1 MYALAFTQ
9 EAGGGG
15 WPRRPVDWS
24 QAVRQ
29 TEHLPTEEDDFA
41 EDLGLSAVRELA
53 LVLGLTDDEEP
64 AEFEPA

>member
-9 EAGGGG
+9 EASGSG
-15 WPRRPVDWS
+15 WPIRPVDWS

-29 TEHLPTEEDDFA
+29 TRELPTGEDDFI

-53 LVLGLTDDEEP
+53 LTLGLTDSEEP
-64 AEFEPA
+64 ATFEPA